1 MKKTR
6 VEKKKKHRS
15 IILQRIRMRGSMK
28 KKGKKKRR
36 KKHRTVTIAPAKTVN
51 IPRKFRRHNN
61 RSIDTFVAKTD
72 DQQLRMNLIN
82 RHMPPILKYL
92 ITQENSPFNIQAIKK
107 EKKDI
112 SNVEIIIPKHFS
124 IIENSEESILTIKT
138 LIYSCLFL
146 SNRIVF
152 NYKDCEYIDLSTQV
166 LFDIILKDY
175 WHFANLAKKAN
186 RNNREYFTLSISG
199 ININNE
205 NIQKFLFSVG
215 SPAILGIKTIK
226 FPDIVK
232 YPLCV
237 HDNEKEKNP
246 IKRMEQKEFDTSDMA
261 DYVIESLNRMNK
273 TLTCEKREDLCTVI
287 GEILINAE
295 EHSTTKYRF
304 SIGYFKEEKKDNEH
318 YGVFRLVILNFGKTI
333 YEKFKSKD
341 CPNKDIVSRMEQ
353 LSKNYTKRNFFRQ
366 RKFEEETLWTLYALQ
381 EGVTSISTDV
391 SKRGNGSIRFIDSF
405 FNIKGTEDADSISK
419 MTIASGKSRIV
430 FDGTYG
436 IKTKKNTDGNVYKVM
451 TFNDSGNIEDKPNN
465 KYVFNDDLYFP
476 GTMIS
481 AKILLSEDDVKPL
494 NK

>member
-1 MKKTR
+1 M
-6 VEKKKKHRS
+6 
-15 IILQRIRMRGSMK
+15 
-28 KKGKKKRR
+28 
-36 KKHRTVTIAPAKTVN
+36 
-51 IPRKFRRHNN
+51 
-61 RSIDTFVAKTD
+61 
-72 DQQLRMNLIN
+72 
-82 RHMPPILKYL
+82 
-92 ITQENSPFNIQAIKK
+92 
-107 EKKDI
+107 
-112 SNVEIIIPKHFS
+112 
-124 IIENSEESILTIKT
+124 TIKT